1 MAINPNV
8 EFIAGSILTADQQN
22 RLPFGVCARA
32 SSTTSYTL
40 TTSVVIA
47 TGMTATFTAITGRL
61 YRITYNEPQANT
73 TTVVNGFTSTQIRQ
87 TNAAGTLLSSAIL
100 QVNVASTQINGNMQV
115 FYVGSFTAGSVT
127 VVGCATTSSTTG
139 APVLT
144 RSATAPAQI
153 VVEDIGP
160 S

>member
-1 MAINPNV
+1 MAINPNTTFV
-8 EFIAGSILTADQQN
+8 AGNILTAAQQN
-22 RLPFGVCARA
+22 RLPFGVCALA
-32 SSTTSYTL
+32 SSTTNYTL

-73 TTVVNGFTSTQIRQ
+73 TTVTSGFTATQIRQ

-100 QVNVASTQINGNMQV
+100 QTNVAVTVNGNMQV

-139 APVLT
+139 APILT

-153 VVEDIGP
+153 LVEDIGP

>member
-1 MAINPNV
+1 MAINPNTTFV
-8 EFIAGSILTADQQN
+8 SGAVYTAAQAN
-22 RLPFGVCARA
+22 RLPFGVCALA
-32 SSTTSYTL
+32 SSTTNYTL

-73 TTVVNGFTSTQIRQ
+73 TTVLNGTTATQIRQ
-87 TNAAGTLLSSAIL
+87 TNAAGTLLSSAVL
-100 QVNVASTQINGNMQV
+100 QTNVAVTVNGSMQV
-115 FYVGSFTAGSVT
+115 FYVGSFTAGSIT

>member
-8 EFIAGSILTADQQN
+8 TFVAGNIYTAGQAN
-22 RLPFGVCARA
+22 RLPFGVCALA
-32 SSTTSYTL
+32 SSSANYTL
-40 TTSVVIA
+40 TTSAAIA

-73 TTVVNGFTSTQIRQ
+73 TTVLNGTTSTQIRQ
-87 TNAAGTLLSSAIL
+87 TNAAGTLLSTSVL
-100 QVNVASTQINGNMQV
+100 QTNVAVTVNGTMTAI
-115 FYVGSFTAGSVT
+115 YVGTFTAGSIT
-127 VVGCATTSSTTG
+127 VVGCALTSSTTG

-144 RSATAPAQI
+144 RAATAQAQI
-153 VVEDIGP
+153 IVEDIGP

>member
-8 EFIAGSILTADQQN
+8 TFVNGAIYTAAQAN
-22 RLPFGVCARA
+22 RLPFGVCALA
-32 SSTTSYTL
+32 SSTTNYTL

-73 TTVVNGFTSTQIRQ
+73 TTVINGATFTQIRQ

-100 QVNVASTQINGNMQV
+100 QTNVAVTVNGNMQV
-115 FYVGSFTAGSVT
+115 FYVGSFTAGSIT
-127 VVGCATTSSTTG
+127 VVGCASTTSTTG

-153 VVEDIGP
+153 LVEDIGP

>member
-1 MAINPNV
+1 MAINPNTTFV
-8 EFIAGSILTADQQN
+8 AGAFYTASQAN
-22 RLPFGVCARA
+22 RLPFGVCALA
-32 SSTTSYTL
+32 SSTTNYTL

-73 TTVVNGFTSTQIRQ
+73 TTVLNGTTATQIRQ
-87 TNAAGTLLSSAIL
+87 TNAAGTLLSSAVL
-100 QVNVASTQINGNMQV
+100 QTNVAVTVNGSMQV
-115 FYVGSFTAGSVT
+115 FYVGSFTAGSIT

>member
-1 MAINPNV
+1 
-8 EFIAGSILTADQQN
+8 
-22 RLPFGVCARA
+22 
-32 SSTTSYTL
+32 
-40 TTSVVIA
+40 
-47 TGMTATFTAITGRL
+47 MTATFTAITGRL

-73 TTVVNGFTSTQIRQ
+73 TTVINGATFTQIRQ

-100 QVNVASTQINGNMQV
+100 QTNVAVTVNGNMQV
-115 FYVGSFTAGSVT
+115 FYVGTFASGSIT
-127 VVGCATTSSTTG
+127 VVGCASTSSTTG

-153 VVEDIGP
+153 LVEDIGP

>member
-8 EFIAGSILTADQQN
+8 TFVAGNIYTASQAN
-22 RLPFGVCARA
+22 RLPFGVCALA
-32 SSTTSYTL
+32 SSSTNYTL
-40 TTSVVIA
+40 TTSAVIA

-73 TTVVNGFTSTQIRQ
+73 TTVLNGTTSTQIRQ
-87 TNAAGTLLSSAIL
+87 TNAAGTLLSTSVL
-100 QVNVASTQINGNMQV
+100 QTNVAVTVNGTMTAV
-115 FYVGSFTAGSVT
+115 YVGTFTAGSVT
-127 VVGCATTSSTTG
+127 VVGCALTSSTTG

-144 RSATAPAQI
+144 RASTAQAQI
-153 VVEDIGP
+153 IVEDIGP

>member
-32 SSTTSYTL
+32 SSTTNYTL

-73 TTVVNGFTSTQIRQ
+73 TTVLNGTTATQIRQ
-87 TNAAGTLLSSAIL
+87 TNAAGTLLSSAVL
-100 QVNVASTQINGNMQV
+100 QTNVAVTVNGSMQV

>member
-1 MAINPNV
+1 MAINPNTTFV
-8 EFIAGSILTADQQN
+8 SGAIYTAAQAN
-22 RLPFGVCARA
+22 RLPFGVCALA
-32 SSTTSYTL
+32 SSTTNYTL

-73 TTVVNGFTSTQIRQ
+73 ATVINGLVTTQIRQ
-87 TNAAGTLLSSAIL
+87 TNAAGTLLNQAFL
-100 QVNVASTQINGNMQV
+100 QTNVAVTVNGFIQV

-127 VVGCATTSSTTG
+127 VVGCASTSSTTG
-139 APVLT
+139 APVLS